1 VAAVAETGASA
12 RGCAPVG
19 DFDALVAVRLAARA
33 RAAAARAELLAPQV
47 EARVE
52 EVTRWPAGR
61 RCPLGRL
68 REAWVAHR
76 YGLAKVVDA
85 GAALAG
91 TVSPDLP
98 ARVSRSIELYE
109 AFAERRPPGWPTG
122 GAATLTVLAAQH
134 RADAFAGDVARL
146 LLLAKGMRAVTL
158 AGDLRRVERARAR
171 AVARHA
177 PPRGRLTFRTTVRP
191 PRIESAQARR
201 LRVRDAVLLLD
212 RDPAA
217 WPNAALALEH
227 LPISPGAAEVTL
239 LDTDSYEELDGIGA
253 RAARYRNELERGRW
267 NRP

>member
-1 VAAVAETGASA
+1 MV
-12 RGCAPVG
+12 
-19 DFDALVAVRLAARA
+19 
-33 RAAAARAELLAPQV
+33 LAPQV
-47 EARVE
+47 EARVA

-85 GAALAG
+85 ATALAG
-91 TVSPDLP
+91 AVRPALP
-98 ARVSRSIELYE
+98 ARVLRAIELYKVS
-109 AFAERRPPGWPTG
+109 AEHRPPGWPAG
-122 GAATLTVLAAQH
+122 GAAALCVLAEQQ
-134 RADAFAGDVARL
+134 RADVLAGDVERL
-146 LLLAKGMRAVTL
+146 LLLAKGMRAVAL
-158 AGDLRRVERARAR
+158 AGDPRRVEPPRAR

-177 PPRGRLTFRTTVRP
+177 PARGRLTFRIPARRP
-191 PRIESAQARR
+191 QIESAEARR

-217 WPNAALALEH
+217 WPNALLALKH
-227 LPISPGAAEVTL
+227 LPISPGADEVRL
-239 LDTDSYEELDGIGA
+239 LDADPYEELDGIGA